1 VDRGPRRIGLAVVA
15 GALLVAGI
23 TLTVADARRA
33 DDVAADLRASREAT
47 DRDCPPLEAPT
58 PTTQLPFGSV
68 QLRVVGQANS
78 PTTAAFLPGD
88 RGDGLLGERDG
99 RVRRI
104 RDGVVTDEVV
114 LDLSDDTMH
123 EGDGGLL
130 ALAFDPTGAWV
141 YVYRANADQ
150 DDVLTA
156 YPIDGSGRPDADRGR
171 VLLSVDHPE
180 SVQHHGGALAVGSDG
195 LLYLGLGDGGGL
207 GDPRGN
213 AQDLTVLLGKVLRI
227 APTPADDEPY
237 RIPPDNPFVGQPDAA
252 PEIWLLGVRNP
263 FRIGADAVTDDLWLG
278 DVGQSCFE
286 EIDWL
291 PAGGEGVGGSNL
303 GWDHLEGTHPFEG
316 GSVPGRRLAPVQ
328 EHPHRDGWCGIVAG
342 YVLRG
347 STVPLLDDRLLYT
360 DYCKGDLLALAAD
373 DDAAGVPRLV
383 DAGVEIENPVAVV
396 PGPDGAPWVLT
407 LGGDVLEVVEAPSP

>member
-1 VDRGPRRIGLAVVA
+1 VDPGPRRIGLAVVA
-15 GALLVAGI
+15 VALLVAGV

-33 DDVAADLRASREAT
+33 DHTDAEVRASREAT

-58 PTTQLPFGSV
+58 LTTRLPTGIL

-78 PTTAAFLPGD
+78 PTTAAFLPDGSD
-88 RGDGLLGERDG
+88 DGLLGERDG
-99 RVRRI
+99 RVLRI
-104 RDGVVTDEVV
+104 QDGAITDEVV

-130 ALAFDPTGAWV
+130 ALAYDPTGAWV
-141 YVYRANADQ
+141 YVYRADGAQ
-150 DDVLTA
+150 DDVLSA
-156 YPIDGSGRPDADRGR
+156 YPVDDSGRPDPDRGR
-171 VLLSVDHPE
+171 VLLAVDHPE
-180 SVQHHGGALAVGSDG
+180 SVQHHGGALTVGADG

-213 AQDLTVLLGKVLRI
+213 AQDPSALLGKVLRI

-237 RIPPDNPFVGQPDAA
+237 RIPPDNPFVGQPDMA

-263 FRIGADAVTDDLWLG
+263 FRIGTDPATDDLWLG

-303 GWDHLEGTHPFEG
+303 GWDHLEGTYPFEG
-316 GSVPGRRLAPVQ
+316 GAVPGRRLEPVQ

-347 STVPLLDDRLLYT
+347 STVPILDDRLLYT
-360 DYCKGDLLALAAD
+360 DYCKGDLLALAAEE
-373 DDAAGVPRLV
+373 DADVPRLV
-383 DAGVEIENPVAVV
+383 ATSLEVDNPVAVV